1 MTNIRIQP
9 IFEYVDTEVEVLS
22 SENGKF
28 TDTNLTVGKHTYHIG
43 DTISVAG
50 TPNSGYYYDGY
61 LERAYKNASDTQP
74 VVDGNMNASLTEL
87 KLAERKYTLRPLFT
101 QQQNHIRIRLSSNAE
116 GKVQIMNTVPEDQ
129 LGGTIKVLADMF

>member
-1 MTNIRIQP
+1 MCIRDRIKVSATADGEPIKGRLKGYSITVDGNNQSFEHVPSGDNIQNIAIDSDFIKAIDAHTTRVSSKSGGFVTNIRIQP

-50 TPNSGYYYDGY
+50 TPNSGY
-61 LERAYKNASDTQP
+61 
-74 VVDGNMNASLTEL
+74 
-87 KLAERKYTLRPLFT
+87 
-101 QQQNHIRIRLSSNAE
+101 
-116 GKVQIMNTVPEDQ
+116 
-129 LGGTIKVLADMF
+129 